1 MIDHFIKMKL
11 CYFTDFIYPVTTL
24 ECESCRWHANCK
36 AYPIVGWVPKLLRWT
51 CSSVLL
57 PTIQDRW
64 QIYFEPEL
72 IPTCEHID
80 NRAMS
85 TNSCWLCFISCQP
98 ANLGTQLIPI
108 AADELSLLAVP
119 TRTLLTNILLGYQV
133 SLLISLS
140 SYSYYVMIPIFTF
153 SLKPIL
159 PFLPH
164 SYHIL
169 TSDSFSDFFAMVT

>member
-1 MIDHFIKMKL
+1 M
-11 CYFTDFIYPVTTL
+11 
-24 ECESCRWHANCK
+24 
-36 AYPIVGWVPKLLRWT
+36 
-51 CSSVLL
+51 
-57 PTIQDRW
+57 
-64 QIYFEPEL
+64 
-72 IPTCEHID
+72 
-80 NRAMS
+80 
-85 TNSCWLCFISCQP
+85 P

>member
-1 MIDHFIKMKL
+1 MADIL
-11 CYFTDFIYPVTTL
+11 RT
-24 ECESCRWHANCK
+24 RANPYMC
-36 AYPIVGWVPKLLRWT
+36 AHWQQSNEHEQLLG
-51 CSSVLL
+51 VL
-57 PTIQDRW
+57 
-64 QIYFEPEL
+64 QI
-72 IPTCEHID
+72 
-80 NRAMS
+80 M
-85 TNSCWLCFISCQP
+85 P

-169 TSDSFSDFFAMVT
+169 TSDSFFWLLCYGNIGQNRLIIRNTKQWGSYKHVTYHKWWHTWSNLENKTSLPPQNRHRKALWNFRNYFECEL